1 MVAIE
6 SGESMPDDTLRPFI
20 LRWISQGH
28 RRYQALALSLLALYA
43 ALATE
48 PGSPLHATFVLVH
61 FAAVIVW
68 QPFLHG
74 TTRIG
79 IRSGILALAAA
90 TVAALWMNW
99 LLLTLWLLVLIG
111 LTGGENARRRHD
123 QIAQWLIIAFLFVGL
138 LTRAVPNLFLF
149 ETGEIALQVLAAIS
163 ALLPVG
169 LLFLS
174 AHPASRSGPRF
185 DALRSLTITIF
196 ALMLATAAA
205 LWTYRS
211 GSSYPNALID
221 VLLAVGVLI
230 LLLDWLWRRRSG
242 YTMFQ
247 VLLDRYLLNLGS
259 PFEHYLQR
267 LSGPAARGLDPD
279 AYLDRSIAALE
290 ELDWVRGVE
299 TSGSVGTRLLGE
311 RTEYVTWCSD
321 NDIELGVYTDRDPGP
336 ALRLHIQL
344 LVRLILQLYGS
355 RRYEAEQREQAKARA
370 VYETGARMTHD
381 IKNLLQSLQSLSAAV
396 SASRTH
402 DTEEALGLVQRQ
414 LPHINRRLQ
423 ATIEKLRDPAEST
436 SQAYIDS
443 AQWWRELQQRYSDG
457 SVEFQGEASSEQE
470 LPREL
475 FDTVAENLLENARY
489 KQSMDRRIGIRAEL
503 TVDGD
508 RTMLRV
514 TDTGTPVPDQIANQL
529 FGHYISSAQGLG
541 IGLHQCARLAQAFG
555 YELCLETNEPGRV
568 CFRLGSA

>member
-1 MVAIE
+1 MPE
-6 SGESMPDDTLRPFI
+6 STLPPFI
-20 LRWISQGH
+20 LRWISQGQ
-28 RRYQALALSLLALYA
+28 RRYQALTLALVALYA

-61 FAAVIVW
+61 FAAVIIW
-68 QPFLHG
+68 QPFLRG

-79 IRSGILALAAA
+79 MRSGILALAAA

-99 LLLTLWLLVLIG
+99 LLLTCWLLLLIG
-111 LTGGENARRRHD
+111 LIGGENARRRHD

-138 LTRAVPNLFLF
+138 LARAVPHLFLF
-149 ETGEIALQVLAAIS
+149 QADELALRGLAAAS
-163 ALLPVG
+163 ALLPLG

-174 AHPASRSGPRF
+174 PHPAPRSGPSF
-185 DALRSLTITIF
+185 DLLRSLTITVF
-196 ALMLATAAA
+196 ALLLAAASA

-211 GSSYPNALID
+211 GSSYPQALID
-221 VLLAVGVLI
+221 VLLVVGILI
-230 LLLDWLWRRRSG
+230 LVLDWIWRRKSG
-242 YTMFQ
+242 HTMFQ

-279 AYLDRSIAALE
+279 AYLDRAIAALE

-299 TSGSVGTRLLGE
+299 ASGPAGTHLAGE
-311 RTEYVTWCSD
+311 RTEYVTWCTD
-321 NDIELGVYTDRDPGP
+321 NDVQLAVYTDRDPGP

-344 LVRLILQLYGS
+344 LTRLILQLYGS
-355 RRYEAEQREQAKARA
+355 RCYEADQREQAKARA
-370 VYETGARMTHD
+370 VYETGARLTHD

-402 DTEEALGLVQRQ
+402 DSEEALGLVQRQ

-423 ATIEKLRDPAEST
+423 ATIEKLRDPAESP
-436 SQAYIDS
+436 SQAYTDS
-443 AQWWRELQQRYSDG
+443 TQWWRELQQRYSDG
-457 SVEFQGEASSEQE
+457 SVDFRGEAAAETE

-489 KQSMDRRIGIRAEL
+489 KQSMDRRVHICAEL
-503 TVDGD
+503 DVDGEYP
-508 RTMLRV
+508 TLRV
-514 TDTGTPVPDQIANQL
+514 TDTGAPVPDPTARQL
-529 FGHYISSAQGLG
+529 FGTAVNSAQGLG
-541 IGLHQCARLAQAFG
+541 IGLHQCARLAHALG
-555 YELCLETNEPGRV
+555 YELRLETNEPGRV
-568 CFRLGSA
+568 CFRLGGA